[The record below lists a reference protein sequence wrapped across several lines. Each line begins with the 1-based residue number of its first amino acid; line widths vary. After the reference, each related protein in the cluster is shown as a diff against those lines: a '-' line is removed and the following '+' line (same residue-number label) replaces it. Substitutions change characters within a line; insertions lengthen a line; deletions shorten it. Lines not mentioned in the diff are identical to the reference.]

1 MHSLALRIL
10 RSTAVL
16 ATLYPSDPLVL
27 DDWERTNVYDLEL
40 ARTLGCTPGRAAE
53 VRLAHDAQW
62 QTLNP
67 RQSPKLPL
75 PMPRGWVLMHFIR
88 RDVISTAASPRRGDS
103 RVRPPNTTGRDPT

>member
-1 MHSLALRIL
+1 VAAQIHISTMHSLALRIL

-67 RQSPKLPL
+67 QAISQAAITNAERVGINAFHTTRRNLYCCVSPA
-75 PMPRGWVLMHFIR
+75 R
-88 RDVISTAASPRRGDS
+88 
-103 RVRPPNTTGRDPT
+103 